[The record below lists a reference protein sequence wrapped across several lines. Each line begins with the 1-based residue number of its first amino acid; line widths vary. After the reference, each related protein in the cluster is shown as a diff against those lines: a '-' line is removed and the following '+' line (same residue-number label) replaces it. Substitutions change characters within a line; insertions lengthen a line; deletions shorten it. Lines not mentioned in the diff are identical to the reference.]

1 MMMDNLVNSGLDN
14 CDRTLIQDKSLVI
27 SAKEFYDILGRIDK
41 TMQLQL
47 EKVFNEYTARAV
59 RIAYVQGFKDYYDL
73 CLLLNKDIAS
83 IINSIDKC
91 NLNYS
96 IKHDDI

>member
-1 MMMDNLVNSGLDN
+1 MSIDKLVNSGLDN
-14 CDRTLIQDKSLVI
+14 CDSTLVQDKSLKI
-27 SAKEFYDILGRIDK
+27 SSNKFYEMLDRVDK

-47 EKVFNEYTARAV
+47 EKVFSEYTARAV
-59 RIAYVQGFKDYYDL
+59 RIAYIQGFKDYYDL
-73 CLLLNKDIAS
+73 CLLLNKDTAS

-91 NLNYS
+91 GLNYS